1 MSRKYPLVES
11 RLEKMK
17 NLYLQG
23 NTVEEICDILGYKT
37 AKHVEYRLS
46 QMGVYE
52 TQCDIDVPK
61 VLALQK
67 AGWNMPAIINEFG
80 YTFTAKQIID
90 AVNRYGRRKQKERIE
105 DVK

>member
-1 MSRKYPLVES
+1 MVES

-23 NTVEEICDILGYKT
+23 NTVEEICDMLGYKT
-37 AKHVEYRLS
+37 VSHVIYRLS

-67 AGWNMPAIINEFG
+67 AGWDMPAIVNEFG
-80 YTFTAKQIID
+80 YTFTASQIID
-90 AVNRYGRRKQKERIE
+90 AVNKYGRRKQKERAE
-105 DVK
+105 DDK